1 MEVALTTA
9 ASCPQGADKK
19 FTPPGGTWTG
29 GGPRARGHVGRK
41 FLGPIFRCV
50 NYL

>member
-19 FTPPGGTWTG
+19 FTPRGYMDRRGAS
-29 GGPRARGHVGRK
+29 RARTRGSKISRTNFSVR
-41 FLGPIFRCV
+41 
-50 NYL
+50 